1 MTYKEYKKEIE
12 TIKTKDDLDNYI
24 AKIADDETISARKY
38 EALRCLA
45 IKKFMKCKPLR
56 RL

>member
-12 TIKTKDDLDNYI
+12 TIKTKEVLNNFI

-38 EALRCLA
+38 EALRYLA
-45 IKKFMKCKPLR
+45 IKKFYEM
-56 RL
+56 

>member
-38 EALRCLA
+38 EALICLA
-45 IKKFMKCKPLR
+45 IKKFYEM
-56 RL
+56 